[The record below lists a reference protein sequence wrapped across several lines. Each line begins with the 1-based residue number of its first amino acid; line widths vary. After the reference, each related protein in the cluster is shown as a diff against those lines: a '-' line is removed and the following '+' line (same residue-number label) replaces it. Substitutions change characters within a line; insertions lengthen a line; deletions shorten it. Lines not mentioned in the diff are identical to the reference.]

1 MEIDEVMSWRNLV
14 YVICIA
20 LVQGACQP
28 PPTPKPLGL
37 DKVHDTVSVDTKYYS
52 VTGTT
57 TDAVRRSLEGH
68 WVEPEVV
75 GVTEREIE
83 YEANVTS
90 YDDYCHLEWIDINV
104 KIVMTIPRHSNPSA
118 LNSPLSERWSKFAQD
133 TAKHEQ
139 QHTDIYH
146 EGFDNLKAKMAE
158 ILDIHTNCNGA
169 YSAVDVILEQEWEL
183 TTLRQHE
190 FHSSEARECRFQETF
205 FEAQIDRHETAL
217 NNYDKELKN
226 LKQQM
231 EQLEQQITEM
241 DESMLWYESIGDTAS
256 YNNLVNPY
264 NSALLLYEVRSD
276 VYNDTVSKY
285 NRELNKINDL
295 VDEMYWT
302 C

>member
-1 MEIDEVMSWRNLV
+1 MSGRNLA

-20 LVQGACQP
+20 LLHGACQP

-57 TDAVRRSLEGH
+57 TDAVRRSLEAN

-75 GVTEREIE
+75 GLTEAEIE
-83 YEANVTS
+83 YEPKVTS
-90 YDDYCHLEWIDINV
+90 YDDYCHLEWIDINMKV
-104 KIVMTIPRHSNPSA
+104 VMTIPRHSNPSA
-118 LNSPLSERWSKFAQD
+118 LNSLLSKRWSKFAQD

-139 QHTDIYH
+139 QHTDIH
-146 EGFDNLKAKMAE
+146 LEGIENLKAKMAE
-158 ILDIHTNCNGA
+158 IPDIHTNCNEA
-169 YSAVDVILEQEWEL
+169 YSALDVIYEEEWEL
-183 TTLRQHE
+183 NTLRQRE
-190 FHSSEARECRFQETF
+190 FHSSEAMECSFQEYF
-205 FEAQIDRHETAL
+205 FEFQIDQHETEMNA
-217 NNYDKELKN
+217 YDKELKN

-256 YNNLVNPY
+256 YNNLVDPY
-264 NSALLLYEVRSD
+264 NNALLLYDARSD
-276 VYNDTVSKY
+276 HYNDTVSKY

-295 VDEMYWT
+295 VDQMYWS